1 MKRVSSGKSGAEAS
15 AQQERV
21 RHVKLKKPAQPKP
34 HRHVSFQAAEQ
45 DDASMEVTGKTG
57 ALRTRPSTTHA
68 KSFRDTSARML
79 ASDHESFSGTRPR
92 SQPSK
97 SPSRAAMFGMLPT
110 SSTSDIAQL
119 PVDTAYL
126 LERRMRNV
134 SNASG
139 EKDLFLY
146 GDGVEAPDDKILE
159 GAVSELQKSR
169 ESARKAI
176 WDIYRQRPLSMAMRA
191 AYAELYS
198 VLLNI

>member
-1 MKRVSSGKSGAEAS
+1 MKAVRAEYGRVNFDIDFEGLAPRPGRVSEEISSGKKSS
-15 AQQERV
+15 ARTLCTAGQSSPR
-21 RHVKLKKPAQPKP
+21 KLKKPAQLKP
-34 HRHVSFQAAEQ
+34 LTVTSLSKQREQ
-45 DDASMEVTGKTG
+45 DNASMEVTGKTG

-79 ASDHESFSGTRPR
+79 ASDHESFIGTRPR

-146 GDGVEAPDDKILE
+146 GDGVEAPDDKIL
-159 GAVSELQKSR
+159 GRSK
-169 ESARKAI
+169 
-176 WDIYRQRPLSMAMRA
+176 
-191 AYAELYS
+191 
-198 VLLNI
+198 